1 MGRIQ
6 QRPRGISVTFF
17 DKTHE
22 KIYIEEDW
30 KMGNNL
36 LEKKSIAI
44 SIRLSDTQMETI
56 DYAKGGNPRLS
67 NTDMIMAGLNLLRVL
82 LENEG
87 VNDRSYDELVNALII
102 HDDLRRCIAKPDNP
116 AIDNEKNK
124 VELSQSL
131 KQNEQKIMDFAR
143 KIMNKS

>member
-1 MGRIQ
+1 
-6 QRPRGISVTFF
+6 
-17 DKTHE
+17 
-22 KIYIEEDW
+22 
-30 KMGNNL
+30 
-36 LEKKSIAI
+36 
-44 SIRLSDTQMETI
+44 METI

-131 KQNEQKIMDFAR
+131 KQNEQKIMDFAC